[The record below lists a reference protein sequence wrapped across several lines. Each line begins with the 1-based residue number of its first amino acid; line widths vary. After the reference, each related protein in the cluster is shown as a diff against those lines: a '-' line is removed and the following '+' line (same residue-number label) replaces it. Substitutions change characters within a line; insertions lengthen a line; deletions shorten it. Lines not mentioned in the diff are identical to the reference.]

1 MSGVSPLKRRRLG
14 FTILELMLVLAILG
28 VLAAIAVP
36 IYQDYRVRAN
46 ITEAMERAGSLKNAV
61 AEYYFNSDVFPD
73 SMADMGLE
81 DEVDPTRNVSLVHIN
96 DRYICI
102 HMRNTGAPEIDGAAH
117 PIRLKPVSDG
127 ATVSWLCGHSGA
139 VPDGYFAQNCR
150 NRIESSSAGG

>member
-1 MSGVSPLKRRRLG
+1 MKHGKLG
-14 FTILELMLVLAILG
+14 FTILELMLVIAIVG
-28 VLAAIAVP
+28 VLAAIAIP

-46 ITEAMERAGSLKNAV
+46 ITEAMQRAGSLKNAV
-61 AEYYFNSDVFPD
+61 AEYYFTNDEFPD
-73 SMADMGLE
+73 TMADMGLE

-117 PIRLKPVSDG
+117 PIRLQPIGDG

-150 NRIESSSAGG
+150 NHIESTSAGG